1 METPIWVLRRA
12 QNRAGAVLL
21 PMLLLVCSAV
31 LLALPGASARA
42 ASLNLRQPL
51 SAGVAHTRPG
61 IPSAAASPQAVAGEL
76 AQVTGLTPSQVAAAN
91 VCPTPSPGT
100 AQCLAQA
107 VVLRSTHARVHPHV
121 HARATFTQVFPRH
134 RSGQAGASGATT
146 GTPATGATAPPTA
159 STPAYLQQAY
169 DLTYLSQTA
178 GGSDTVAIVDAYDDP
193 NAESDLAHFRSNY
206 GLPACTTGNG
216 CFKKVNEN
224 GQASPLPSGDLG
236 WEEEESLDLDAVSS
250 LCPNCHIIL
259 VEANSNFNSDLYAA
273 IATAESLGA
282 NQISNSWGG
291 TSSVPFGA
299 SSYPGADRDR
309 VHRRPRL
316 SRRRAR
322 QLPGGDARRHRG
334 RRDQPVG
341 RHHEHEPARLRRI
354 RVVAQRRL
362 GRRLGLRSER
372 AQAVVSGRHRMHR
385 DARGRTCPPTPT
397 RTPA

>member
-178 GGSDTVAIVDAYDDP
+178 RRIG
-193 NAESDLAHFRSNY
+193 HR
-206 GLPACTTGNG
+206 
-216 CFKKVNEN
+216 
-224 GQASPLPSGDLG
+224 
-236 WEEEESLDLDAVSS
+236 
-250 LCPNCHIIL
+250 
-259 VEANSNFNSDLYAA
+259 
-273 IATAESLGA
+273 
-282 NQISNSWGG
+282 
-291 TSSVPFGA
+291 
-299 SSYPGADRDR
+299 RDR
-309 VHRRPRL
+309 R
-316 SRRRAR
+316 
-322 QLPGGDARRHRG
+322 
-334 RRDQPVG
+334 
-341 RHHEHEPARLRRI
+341 RLRR
-354 RVVAQRRL
+354 
-362 GRRLGLRSER
+362 SER
-372 AQAVVSGRHRMHR
+372 RVRPRALPQQLRAAGVHDRERVLQEGQRERAGDTAAVGRSRMGG
-385 DARGRTCPPTPT
+385 RGEPRP
-397 RTPA
+397 